1 MAVLGRRQHFVL
13 RSQEAAVSAQLQP
26 FATASN
32 SGLLEYEETTS
43 ASESRDN
50 EATGII
56 VHGLLGSGRNWR
68 NFSRTL
74 ANDLAQTSGRSV
86 SLWSVV
92 AFSQA
97 PPGSKQT
104 GFSSLA
110 GSMAQVICSQSIG
123 TDIVSY

>member
-1 MAVLGRRQHFVL
+1 MTVLGRRQQLVL
-13 RSQEAAVSAQLQP
+13 PSQEAAVSAQLQP
-26 FATASN
+26 YATASN

-43 ASESRDN
+43 ASESREN

-86 SLWSVV
+86 SLWSAV
-92 AFSQA
+92 ASKQA
-97 PPGSKQT
+97 PPRKQPNMFLVT
-104 GFSSLA
+104 ARQHGPSRLL
-110 GSMAQVICSQSIG
+110 
-123 TDIVSY
+123 TEHLN